1 MKGNRRYPPA
11 MARANAVTAFVAS
24 PLLPEPTKLGLN
36 LITTLLALAVDG
48 PVHKAVIKLLAPAY
62 SQQEAEAIWTAWA
75 PHLTPPPGHPLAGGT
90 LLRDTI
96 VQSMCTP

>member
-1 MKGNRRYPPA
+1 

-36 LITTLLALAVDG
+36 HITTLWALAVDG

-62 SQQEAEAIWTAWA
+62 SLQEA
-75 PHLTPPPGHPLAGGT
+75 
-90 LLRDTI
+90 
-96 VQSMCTP
+96 